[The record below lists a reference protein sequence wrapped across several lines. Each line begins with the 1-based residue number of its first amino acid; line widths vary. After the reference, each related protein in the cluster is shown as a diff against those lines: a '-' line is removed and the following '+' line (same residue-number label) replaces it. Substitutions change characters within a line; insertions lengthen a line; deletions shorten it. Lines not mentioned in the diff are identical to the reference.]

1 MSTQRAHQLGSLP
14 VWTFAD
20 KIRKART
27 IAGLTQDQFALRL
40 ELTPSTVAAYETG
53 RSTPR
58 FNDAQKLAKK
68 LGVLTGVPYSWFL
81 HDDDP
86 NEPENSPSV
95 TVLSIAPVTD
105 LRSKRDARPSFG
117 GRNDPTDTAP
127 LAAI

>member
-1 MSTQRAHQLGSLP
+1 MSTQRAHALGTLP

-27 IAGLTQDQFALRL
+27 IAGLTQDQFAAHI

-68 LGVLTGVPYSWFL
+68 LGVLTGIPYGWFL

-95 TVLSIAPVTD
+95 T
-105 LRSKRDARPSFG
+105 F
-117 GRNDPTDTAP
+117 
-127 LAAI
+127 